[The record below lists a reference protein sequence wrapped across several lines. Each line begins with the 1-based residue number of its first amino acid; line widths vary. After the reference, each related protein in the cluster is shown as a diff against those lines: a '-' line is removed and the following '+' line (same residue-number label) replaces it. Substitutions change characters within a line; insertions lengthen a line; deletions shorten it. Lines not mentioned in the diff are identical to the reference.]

1 MSLLQ
6 ALKFHGKT
14 GDTMADKN
22 YLHTAYANSAD
33 GTDGFTTVYPNLN
46 LSTDTKLFTDGK
58 TGSDSKKGQV
68 AIGGSATITSLADFN
83 YATFTSQGSPNQDWF
98 RVYLIPDTGA
108 PLMNKTEVLPN
119 TKYTFSFLAKGTG
132 THRVIAFNNW
142 AVAPN
147 NFMDI
152 TLTSDWKLYTLTV
165 TSMATIPTNNVQFF
179 VRSSTAGSVISVMK
193 PKPELGSIATPYMPS
208 SSEVTTAD
216 WPKYVGTYVDT
227 NPVSSTEPSKYDWDE
242 MKYRV
247 YLDGVPVGGS
257 KLLSFDLE
265 NLTSGTTY
273 NVQVNQT
280 NGNDE
285 SDKSESVAFKT
296 TLTK

>member
-6 ALKFHGKT
+6 VLKFHGKT
-14 GDTMADKN
+14 GDTMVDKN

-46 LSTDTKLFTDGK
+46 LLDGTRDFSGTWDRTEGWVTDGTYK
-58 TGSDSKKGQV
+58 GLTVKKRTGQWWGINK
-68 AIGGSATITSLADFN
+68 
-83 YATFTSQGSPNQDWF
+83 TFT
-98 RVYLIPDTGA
+98 A
-108 PLMNKTEVLPN
+108 PKDGD
-119 TKYTFSFLAKGTG
+119 YTFSAYVKSSGNEAKILRFVFINDIAHWEEGTYKDLG
-132 THRVIAFNNW
+132 S
-142 AVAPN
+142 
-147 NFMDI
+147 NF
-152 TLTSDWKLYTLTV
+152 DWLRDSFTV
-165 TSMATIPTNNVQFF
+165 TLKAGDTIYA
-179 VRSSTAGSVISVMK
+179 RYEISGSEEGSILWTAGHK
-193 PKPELGSIATPYMPS
+193 WEPGSIATPHMPS
-208 SSEVTTAD
+208 ASEVTTAD

-227 NPVSSTEPSKYDWDE
+227 NPTSSAEPSKYDWDE

-247 YLDGVPVGGS
+247 YLDGIPVGGS

-265 NLTSGTTY
+265 NLKADTTY
-273 NVQVNQT
+273 NVQVNQI